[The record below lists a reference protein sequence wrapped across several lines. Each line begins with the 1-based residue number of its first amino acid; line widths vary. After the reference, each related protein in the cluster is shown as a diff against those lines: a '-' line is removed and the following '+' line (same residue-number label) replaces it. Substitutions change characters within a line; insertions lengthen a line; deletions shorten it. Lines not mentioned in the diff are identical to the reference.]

1 MATLSFEPL
10 TYDDIPE
17 DERPSLMQALV
28 PVVGM
33 LVFLSV
39 GVIWLGLDPQLPLL
53 WGIILTGAVGRYW
66 LGIPWSRLSEGIRD
80 GINMGMS
87 ALLILLVVYMLIST
101 WTAAGTI
108 PALIYYGLDFLSPAV
123 FLPVATLLSA
133 IVTFAIGS
141 SWTTAATLGVAFIG
155 IGSGLGMPNA
165 MTAGAVLTG
174 AYTGDKVSPFSD
186 TTNLAAAVTNTEL
199 LTHVRTMRVGTS
211 IALAISLVAYTALG
225 LTATGNIPA
234 GRVAEIQTAL
244 AGSYALSP
252 LVFAPLVVT
261 FVLALR
267 GYPALPSIIAGVV
280 AGTLTQLFVQGPVA
294 IDTFVGAW
302 NVAFA
307 GTEPATGVETVD
319 SLLDSDGLLGSSWTM
334 TVIIASLSL
343 GGILERTGCIAVIAH
358 KLRVVLTSVASLTV
372 GTAASSLAMNAIAA
386 DQYMSIVVPGMS
398 FRGLYDDF
406 ELESRNLSRAVESA
420 GTTTSALIPWG
431 TGGAYMADV
440 LGVPTLQ
447 YAPYYFLGFLSP
459 VILVV
464 MGLTGWR
471 ITKEGSDTQAGLR
484 GAIAS
489 FADDDD

>member
-10 TYDDIPE
+10 TYDDIP
-17 DERPSLMQALV
+17 DPERPSLSQALV

-66 LGIPWSRLSEGIRD
+66 LGLPWTRLSAGIRD
-80 GINMGMS
+80 GINMGLS

-133 IVTFAIGS
+133 VVTFAIGS

-155 IGSGLGMPNA
+155 IGSGLGMPDA

-199 LTHVRTMRVGTS
+199 LTHVRTMRVGTT
-211 IALAISLVAYTALG
+211 IALAISLVAYAALG
-225 LTATGNIPA
+225 LTASGSIPA
-234 GRVAEIQTAL
+234 GRVAEMQAAI
-244 AGSYALSP
+244 AGSYAVTP

-267 GYPALPSIIAGVV
+267 GYPALPSIVAGVV

-294 IDTFVGAW
+294 VDTFVGAW

-307 GTEPATGVETVD
+307 GTAPSTGVETVD
-319 SLLDSDGLLGSSWTM
+319 SLLASDGLLGSAWTM
-334 TVIIASLSL
+334 TVILASLSL
-343 GGILERTGCIAVIAH
+343 GGILERTGCIAVLAH
-358 KLRVVLTSVASLTV
+358 HLRRVLTSVASLTV

-406 ELESRNLSRAVESA
+406 DLESRNLSRAIESA

-459 VILVV
+459 LILVA
-464 MGLTGWR
+464 MGLSGWR
-471 ITKEGSDTQAGLR
+471 VTKQGSDTDAGLR
-484 GAIAS
+484 SAVAS
-489 FADDDD
+489 FGDDD